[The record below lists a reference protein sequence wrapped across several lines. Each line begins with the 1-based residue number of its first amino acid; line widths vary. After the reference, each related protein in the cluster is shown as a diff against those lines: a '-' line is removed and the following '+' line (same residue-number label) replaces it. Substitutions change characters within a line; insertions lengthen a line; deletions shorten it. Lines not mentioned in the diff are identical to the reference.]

1 MSEWSM
7 PPSVMSGGRRE
18 CAARFDAC
26 TGKAQTPRKERP
38 VGGGSWQVQIARR
51 RSLPH
56 AREILRRRGFAWTW
70 MSLHLPSTWKCVGVG
85 DVWLARL
92 AGKMEILEKC

>member
-51 RSLPH
+51 RCLPH
-56 AREILRRRGFAWTW
+56 AREILSRRGFAW
-70 MSLHLPSTWKCVGVG
+70 MSLHLSLPSTWKCVGV
-85 DVWLARL
+85 DVVRL